1 MSAISAIAGSIVMA
15 LMVQGPANLQLSE
28 IAKVPPPNVIPK
40 GTVFLIQ
47 LTAKLSTKTLKEGD
61 GVYGITAHPI
71 TVNNEIVVPV
81 GSWVSGK
88 ITQVQ
93 RPGKVK
99 GKAGLALSF
108 QTLILTSGSTIPL
121 YASLKGSSEATTPAK
136 ATRRRVQRGDD
147 AITVAEDGCCT
158 CCDRRACEWTER
170 STRWSGAGAAVDWQ
184 TVLLTPG
191 KDIVLTA
198 ARLWKSF
205 SIVLSSR
212 RSK

>member
-1 MSAISAIAGSIVMA
+1 MSAISAIAGSIVLA
-15 LMVQGPANLQLSE
+15 LLVQGPANLQLTE
-28 IAKVPPPNVIPK
+28 LAKIPPANVIPK
-40 GTVFLIQ
+40 GTVILIQ

-71 TVNNEIVVPV
+71 SVNNEIVVPV

-121 YASLKGSSEATTPAK
+121 YASLKGSSEATTSGEGK
-136 ATRRRVQRGDD
+136 LEGESSVGDD
-147 AITVAEDGCCT
+147 AVTVAKTVAVPAVIGGVVSGQHGA
-158 CCDRRACEWTER
+158 RVGV
-170 STRWSGAGAAVDWQ
+170 GAGAAVGLA
-184 TVLLTPG
+184 TVLMTRG
-191 KDIVLTA
+191 KDIVLDRGTT
-198 ARLWKSF
+198 LE
-205 SIVLSSR
+205 IVLDR
-212 RSK
+212 PLEP